1 MARPTRPQPH
11 RITWLRSPSMRLS
24 IRRLSMTAPRWPSTI
39 SSSPTVSVY
48 SAVPTPARIRMIVNT
63 WPAPSSGSTSLKP
76 TVVIVVTV
84 W

>member
-1 MARPTRPQPH
+1 M
-11 RITWLRSPSMRLS
+11 
-24 IRRLSMTAPRWPSTI
+24 

-48 SAVPTPARIRMIVNT
+48 SAVPTPARIRTIVNT